1 MPPRRSGRAALK
13 AVSASGANAK
23 KKPTTKVSAADK
35 KLADEGTP
43 RGRVS
48 ASETGPDPTVDHEE
62 RIRKRFQKIDA
73 EYADLW
79 AEESTDTQVR
89 ALPKP
94 LLNKHLYQQLTLPD
108 FAEFDPGLLE
118 PDGTLVA
125 VGRRRT
131 GKSFAFRHILYE
143 MRHHFHGGIVISQT
157 DELNKYWRQYIPK
170 QFIYN
175 KYDGAIIQKVFARQK
190 AIMNHPKLSEKEKQ
204 RQLKFFIILDDVIS
218 DDGLRLDPDLKELF
232 VAGRHY
238 KLFVMLTTQ
247 YAKAITPTLRSN
259 ADYVLVLR
267 NNNEHQLDSL
277 YKDFGNFL
285 TRAGF
290 NSTMEEHTRD
300 NEILVFDYSKESQ
313 DPHIVLN
320 WFKAVDPGPFLLGSK
335 EFWERA
341 RSARARAQGALM
353 PELPQMDPAT
363 ELITRMARLPIH
375 A

>member
-1 MPPRRSGRAALK
+1 MPPRRKSRPAPE
-13 AVSASGANAK
+13 ANAK
-23 KKPTTKVSAADK
+23 EKATTKVSAADK
-35 KLADEGTP
+35 KRADEGKP
-43 RGRVS
+43 RGRYS
-48 ASETGPDPTVDHEE
+48 ATESGPDPTADHEE
-62 RIRKRFQKIDA
+62 RIRKRFEKIDA
-73 EYADLW
+73 EFADLW
-79 AEESTDTQVR
+79 SEETELETHQ
-89 ALPKP
+89 LPKP
-94 LLNKHLYQQLTLPD
+94 LLNKHLYRQLDLPE

-175 KYDGAIIQKVFARQK
+175 KYSGSIIHKVFARQK
-190 AIMNHPKLSEKEKQ
+190 AIMNHPRLTEKEKQ

-218 DDGLRLDPDLKELF
+218 DEGLRHDPDLKELF

-277 YKDFGNFL
+277 YRDFGNFM

-290 NSTMEEHTRD
+290 NSTMDAHTRN

-320 WFKAVDPGPFLLGSK
+320 WFKAIDPGPFLLGSK
-335 EFWERA
+335 EYWQRAQSA
-341 RSARARAQGALM
+341 RSRAEQAIAEEAEVPEVDRGA
-353 PELPQMDPAT
+353 A
-363 ELITRMARLPIH
+363 LISRMSRLTFGR
-375 A
+375 